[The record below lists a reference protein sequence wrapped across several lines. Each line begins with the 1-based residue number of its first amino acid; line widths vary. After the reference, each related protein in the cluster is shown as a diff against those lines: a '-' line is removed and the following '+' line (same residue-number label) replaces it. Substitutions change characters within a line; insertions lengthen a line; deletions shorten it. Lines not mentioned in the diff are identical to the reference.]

1 MAHEDTASSGSGWDR
16 FSNLAADLVYEWGKA
31 KIANEAR
38 PPAPAPTPAP
48 TRPGV
53 SNVIP
58 FPAQQA
64 QGSDVAF
71 MLGEIFAS
79 PRTWLLLA
87 AAVGLGFVLVKMRR

>member
-1 MAHEDTASSGSGWDR
+1 MAGESSFDWGKLG
-16 FSNLAADLVYEWGKA
+16 NLASDLVYEWGKA
-31 KIANEAR
+31 KIAAETR

-48 TRPGV
+48 VYPGR
-53 SNVIP
+53 SNVVP
-58 FPAQQA
+58 SPAQQA

-87 AAVGLGFVLVKMRR
+87 AAGGLVFVLVKLRR

>member
-1 MAHEDTASSGSGWDR
+1 MVDTDTSSSGWDR
-16 FSNLAADLVYEWGKA
+16 FSGIASDLIYQWGKA
-31 KIANEAR
+31 KIAAETR

-48 TRPGV
+48 VYPGR
-53 SNVIP
+53 SNVVP

-71 MLGEIFAS
+71 MLGEIFSS

-87 AAVGLGFVLVKMRR
+87 AAGGLVFVLVKLRR